1 MKNITTFNRL
11 GGFPTLSIF
20 SEDKVKISKISE
32 DLKFD
37 EIRQE
42 SLARVTGQYNRNI

>member
-1 MKNITTFNRL
+1 MKTITTFNRL

-20 SEDKVKISKISE
+20 SNRGQKVKISKKSVE
-32 DLKFD
+32 LKFG

-42 SLARVTGQYNRNI
+42 SLAQVTG

>member
-1 MKNITTFNRL
+1 MKTITTFNRL

-20 SEDKVKISKISE
+20 SNRGQKVKIRNKKSVE
-32 DLKFD
+32 LKFG

-42 SLARVTGQYNRNI
+42 SLAQVTG